1 MINIQVLLIYF
12 HLLFSI
18 VDFSLFPSFI
28 ANRSFCHFKLEC
40 CGDALRDASKAIEL
54 DPNYEKGYI
63 ITCFSLYYLDGI
75 AAHPPT
81 IIPVILRILSRIS
94 RSAMPLNLLLRNY
107 VFKDLEVVCVG
118 RLKM

>member
-18 VDFSLFPSFI
+18 VDISLFSLLL

-54 DPNYEKGYI
+54 DPNYEKGYAI
-63 ITCFSLYYLDGI
+63 ICFPSYYVDGT
-75 AAHPPT
+75 AAHLPT
-81 IIPVILRILSRIS
+81 IIQVILRILSRIS
-94 RSAMPLNLLLRNY
+94 RSVMLLNLLLRSY
-107 VFKDLEVVCVG
+107 VFSNLKVVYVG
-118 RLKM
+118 K